1 MSSVLLSERAQRKY
15 FIPRFDREIPRAYNA
30 GVRWKRRTLCDTEN
44 REVFGKMMLTDSPAF
59 AVGMMLA
66 GLAAGMIWYGV
77 RLKNHRMP
85 VSAAWI
91 AALLGALLAL
101 ICAKAGYL
109 LHDLGGGL
117 FDGEWDELT
126 EICAEKLSFVGGCAG
141 MIAGVVLAAKISG
154 IRPGKALDLFAAPGC
169 VFLCLA
175 RIAEGGMDTIGVG
188 DEVEAAW
195 LQFFPMTMQNGW
207 GGAYLSVFVLEAL
220 TALVCLIPA
229 LQKREEGDR
238 AGLVF
243 ERTAVCL
250 LGAQIGWEMLL
261 QYPYIRTFMTSF
273 VSLEQV
279 LCAVFLM
286 VIVVRGCLKAKRWW
300 PVPVTVVLLGISAFF
315 QFFRDNKIE
324 LPESWEW
331 AMENA
336 WTISL
341 MAFILI
347 SAALIFTGLKAVV
360 PAGRTEEKN

>member
-1 MSSVLLSERAQRKY
+1 
-15 FIPRFDREIPRAYNA
+15 
-30 GVRWKRRTLCDTEN
+30 
-44 REVFGKMMLTDSPAF
+44 MMLTDSPAF

-91 AALLGALLAL
+91 AALLGPLLAL

-117 FDGEWDELT
+117 FDGEWDEIT

-175 RIAEGGMDTIGVG
+175 RIAEGGMDTVGVG

-229 LQKREEGDR
+229 LRESGEGDR

-250 LGAQIGWEMLL
+250 LGAQMCLEMLL
-261 QYPYIRTFMTSF
+261 QYPYIRTFITSF

-279 LCAVFLM
+279 LCAVLLM
-286 VIVVRGCLKAKRWW
+286 IFVIRGCARNRKWW
-300 PVPVTVVLLGISAFF
+300 PAALTVLLLGVSAFF
-315 QFFRDNKIE
+315 QFFRDSKIE
-324 LPESWEW
+324 FIFNEGWEW
-331 AMENA
+331 VQENA
-336 WTISL
+336 DSI
-341 MAFILI
+341 AIVAYILS
-347 SAALIFTGLKAVV
+347 SAALIPTALSAL
-360 PAGRTEEKN
+360 RRSYRRQEKKI